1 MCSCHCV
8 APGDLRGPRYA
19 SEAGF
24 APLSSSARGP
34 VAAQPGHV
42 WVGRNE
48 ASSSARAP
56 PAPVAPLPCTHRVAS
71 PLARSQARRG
81 RAGLRDKWSV
91 SALGGVGTPATHAE
105 LCPLGFTDCSQGLQ
119 PIWGKTFVFGKARA
133 RTVISGGRE
142 RETLRRVRR
151 GRADCGLMPEHKTG
165 HVHVSAHGSLRR
177 NVPSGQ

>member
-1 MCSCHCV
+1 M
-8 APGDLRGPRYA
+8 
-19 SEAGF
+19 
-24 APLSSSARGP
+24 
-34 VAAQPGHV
+34 
-42 WVGRNE
+42 GRNE

-56 PAPVAPLPCTHRVAS
+56 PAPVAPLLCAHRVAS

-151 GRADCGLMPEHKTG
+151 EGLT
-165 HVHVSAHGSLRR
+165 VV
-177 NVPSGQ
+177 